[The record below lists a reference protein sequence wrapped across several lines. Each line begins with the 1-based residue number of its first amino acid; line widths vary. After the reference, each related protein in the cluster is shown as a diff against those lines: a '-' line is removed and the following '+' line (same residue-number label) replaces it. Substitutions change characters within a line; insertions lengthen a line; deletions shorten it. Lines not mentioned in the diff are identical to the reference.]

1 MCAILTV
8 NLYILELS
16 QNLAT
21 HFYSKRSGFMAVLLK
36 QWLWYDR
43 QSPKVCELQIAEE
56 FRAHRVFSFLSN
68 SGGLSK
74 ILVDHGTHP
83 QCVEMG
89 KTARGLVCKRLLLL
103 LRNGNDT
110 VKKADDRSAA
120 STFTLINS

>member
-21 HFYSKRSGFMAVLLK
+21 HFYSKSLGFMAVLLE

-43 QSPKVCELQIAEE
+43 QSSKLQIAEE

-68 SGGLSK
+68 SGGLSNT
-74 ILVDHGTHP
+74 LVDHGTHP

-89 KTARGLVCKRLLLL
+89 KMARGLVFKRLLFL